1 MTHINDN
8 VKISINNIVKKYVP
22 NKIDNVLH
30 INPYSEMNNLIIQ
43 LIESNVLPLDKKPIE
58 LVCKEWKTLLYK
70 KFSLF
75 N

>member
-1 MTHINDN
+1 MTYINESDRSAIINIIQKHI
-8 VKISINNIVKKYVP
+8 P
-22 NKIDNVLH
+22 NKIDNILH

-70 KFSLF
+70 KFSLL